1 VTFTAKFTDLSQRYA
16 RAADLFG
23 LTPFQARVVTAI
35 FELGPGDVRSNEVE
49 AALDAAAAS
58 AAQVRRALLDLYD
71 RSMVVGTGPDGGPRR
86 QGYRTHLS
94 LTAAGEQVA
103 REVTR
108 DA

>member
-1 VTFTAKFTDLSQRYA
+1 VTTVTAKFTDLSQRYA

-49 AALDAAAAS
+49 DALENEGTM
-58 AAQVRRALLDLYD
+58 VRRALLDLYD